1 MRRNRRIRALPPPD
15 GTPVPVAPRPL
26 SVRQRGS
33 CRLDGVK
40 YGFITPNF
48 GCWADACLLADLA
61 HEAEGAGWNGFFMW
75 DHLQFGTVESAADPW
90 VALTAMAMRT
100 EQIRLGPLVTPVPRR
115 HIAKLARETATL
127 DRLSNGR
134 LILGVGAGSARQP
147 EYTAFGDE
155 GGPKTRA
162 AKLDEGL
169 EVLTGLWGGKRVDHH
184 GAYYRVECP
193 GFESPVQQPRIPL
206 WIAAVWPARK
216 PLRRAAR
223 WDGVAPIVRDIDKG
237 QVIDS
242 SDFRELVRYTMEHR
256 SSSEPFDVIQF
267 GQTKEAGDTAV
278 VGAYAEAGASWWIEA
293 ARRTPEGTRERLRK
307 GPPRL

>member
-1 MRRNRRIRALPPPD
+1 
-15 GTPVPVAPRPL
+15 
-26 SVRQRGS
+26 
-33 CRLDGVK
+33 VK
-40 YGFITPNF
+40 CGFITPNF
-48 GCWADACLLADLA
+48 GCWADARVLADLA
-61 HEAEGAGWNGFFMW
+61 YEAEGAGWDGFFVW

-115 HIAKLARETATL
+115 HIAKLARESATL

-155 GGPKTRA
+155 GDPQRRA

-169 EVLTGLWGGKRVDHH
+169 EVLIGLWGGKPVDHH

-193 GFESPVQQPRIPL
+193 GFEPPVQQPRIPL

-237 QVIDS
+237 QVIDP
-242 SDFRELVRYTMEHR
+242 SDFRELVRYIQEHR
-256 SSSEPFDVIQF
+256 TSSEPFDVIQF
-267 GQTKEAGDTAV
+267 GQTKEAGDTAMV
-278 VGAYAEAGASWWIEA
+278 RAYAEAGASWWIEA
-293 ARRTPEGTRERLRK
+293 ARRTPEGTRARLRK